1 MYLLFSFF
9 VFPFSYY
16 YCSHVAWRQDKVDAT
31 FSVKTKSDCKNAS
44 CAIYT
49 VHASSIVH
57 FYPVSMYISIVP
69 ACGIVYH
76 YCVMH
81 LNSRSRCQYIGKNK
95 SLWTLSCFSVCPQVQ
110 HMFTFMCNCLHTVES
125 IHAPRR
131 HDGCA
136 KASAE
141 YRVSLSESSERSTK
155 THR

>member
-1 MYLLFSFF
+1 MMPLNGESRDINRRFFLQCAPHVIWERTSLSRVKRYSHGSVAAYRTVATAIRILPDVSSFFF

-76 YCVMH
+76 HCVMH
-81 LNSRSRCQYIGKNK
+81 VNSRSRSQYIGKNK
-95 SLWTLSCFSVCPQVQ
+95 SL
-110 HMFTFMCNCLHTVES
+110 
-125 IHAPRR
+125 
-131 HDGCA
+131 
-136 KASAE
+136 
-141 YRVSLSESSERSTK
+141 
-155 THR
+155 